1 MACKSWTETET
12 FAHPPTQPTQP
23 TQPCPSPCLIDHYV
37 VIITGAGGA
46 IGGATAE
53 VLAAAGANVVV
64 SDLNLDT
71 AQAVADK
78 VTRETGKET
87 LAIKTDVTSEADQ
100 QALVDATLKKF
111 GKITALINNVGW
123 GEYTPLW
130 EVSMDYM
137 MKSYL
142 LNTVSAYS
150 LTKLCLP
157 HLRKEENASVTFSG
171 SAVGTT
177 PSPEFIS
184 YSNAKAALL
193 HMSKSI
199 AAMSGP
205 QVRANSIVIGSVD
218 NGEAT
223 LKAGYDPEMLRRLAE
238 SFVMKRRGAPYD
250 IAYAFN
256 FLLSPAASWITG
268 VQLDVNG
275 GGSYKSKMPTE
286 D

>member
-1 MACKSWTETET
+1 MPLDPYQRLKSP
-12 FAHPPTQPTQP
+12 F
-23 TQPCPSPCLIDHYV
+23 SLDGYV

-64 SDLNLDT
+64 SDLNLET

-78 VTRETGKET
+78 VAKETGKET
-87 LAIKTDVTSEADQ
+87 LAIKTDVTNEAEQ
-100 QALVDATLKKF
+100 QALVDATLRKF

-157 HLRKEENASVTFSG
+157 HLRKQENASVTFSG

-205 QVRANSIVIGSVD
+205 HVRANSIVIGSVD

>member
-1 MACKSWTETET
+1 MPHDPYQRLS
-12 FAHPPTQPTQP
+12 
-23 TQPCPSPCLIDHYV
+23 SPFSLDGYV

-64 SDLNLDT
+64 SDLNLET

-78 VTRETGKET
+78 VTQETGQET
-87 LAIKTDVTSEADQ
+87 LAIKTDVTNEAEQ
-100 QALVDATLKKF
+100 QALVDATLNKF
-111 GKITALINNVGW
+111 GKITSLINNVGW

-157 HLRKEENASVTFSG
+157 HLKTHENASVTFSG

-205 QVRANSIVIGSVD
+205 HVRANSIVIGSVD

-223 LKAGYDPEMLRRLAE
+223 LKAGYDPEMLRRLD
-238 SFVMKRRGAPYD
+238 R
-250 IAYAFN
+250 
-256 FLLSPAASWITG
+256 
-268 VQLDVNG
+268 
-275 GGSYKSKMPTE
+275 KSVV
-286 D
+286 

>member
-1 MACKSWTETET
+1 MP
-12 FAHPPTQPTQP
+12 HDPYQRLH
-23 TQPCPSPCLIDHYV
+23 SPFSLEEYV

-64 SDLNLDT
+64 SDLNLET
-71 AQAVADK
+71 AQAVADRVK
-78 VTRETGKET
+78 QETGRET
-87 LAIKTDVTSEADQ
+87 LAIKTDVTNEAEQ
-100 QALVDATLKKF
+100 QALVDATLEKF

-142 LNTVSAYS
+142 LNTVSAYN

-157 HLRKEENASVTFSG
+157 HLKKEENASVTFSG

-177 PSPEFIS
+177 PSPDFIS

-256 FLLSPAASWITG
+256 FLLSPAAAWITG

>member
-1 MACKSWTETET
+1 MPHDPYQRLKSP
-12 FAHPPTQPTQP
+12 FSLDGYA
-23 TQPCPSPCLIDHYV
+23 

-53 VLAAAGANVVV
+53 VLAAAGASVVI
-64 SDLNLDT
+64 SDLNLET
-71 AQAVADK
+71 AQAVAAR
-78 VTRETGKET
+78 VTKETGKET
-87 LAIKTDVTSEADQ
+87 LAVKTDVTSEAEQ
-100 QALVDATLKKF
+100 QALVDATLNKF

-130 EVSMDYM
+130 DVSMDYM

-142 LNTVSAYS
+142 LNTVSAYN

-157 HLRKEENASVTFSG
+157 HLKKEENASVTFSG

-184 YSNAKAALL
+184 YSNAKAGLL
-193 HMSKSI
+193 HMAKSI

-205 QVRANSIVIGSVD
+205 HLRSNSIVIGSVD

-223 LKAGYDPEMLRRLAE
+223 LNAGYDPEMLRRLAE
-238 SFVMKRRGAPYD
+238 SFVMKRRGTPYD

-256 FLLSPAASWITG
+256 FLLSPAAAWITG
-268 VQLDVNG
+268 IQLEVNG

>member
-1 MACKSWTETET
+1 MS
-12 FAHPPTQPTQP
+12 HDPYQRLQ
-23 TQPCPSPCLIDHYV
+23 SPFSLENYV

-64 SDLNLDT
+64 SDLNLET

-78 VTRETGKET
+78 VMQETGKET
-87 LAIKTDVTSEADQ
+87 LAVKTDVTNEAEQ
-100 QALVDATLKKF
+100 QALVDATLQKF
-111 GKITALINNVGW
+111 GKITSLINNVGW

-130 EVSMDYM
+130 EVTMDYM

-157 HLRKEENASVTFSG
+157 HLEKEENASVTFSG
-171 SAVGTT
+171 SAVGST

-193 HMSKSI
+193 HMSRSI

-205 QVRANSIVIGSVD
+205 HVRSNSIVIGSVD

-256 FLLSPAASWITG
+256 FLLSPAAAWITG

-275 GGSYKSKMPTE
+275 GGSYKSKMPT
-286 D
+286 DD

>member
-1 MACKSWTETET
+1 MPHDPYQRLT
-12 FAHPPTQPTQP
+12 
-23 TQPCPSPCLIDHYV
+23 SPFSLDGYV

-64 SDLNLDT
+64 SDLNLET
-71 AQAVADK
+71 AQAVAEK
-78 VTRETGKET
+78 VTKETGQKT
-87 LAIKTDVTSEADQ
+87 LAIKTDVTSEAEQ

-111 GKITALINNVGW
+111 GKITSLINNVGW

-157 HLRKEENASVTFSG
+157 HLKTQENASVTFSG

-205 QVRANSIVIGSVD
+205 HVRANSIVIGSVD

-256 FLLSPAASWITG
+256 FLLSPAAAWITG
-268 VQLDVNG
+268 LQLDVNG

>member
-1 MACKSWTETET
+1 MPHDPYQRLKSP
-12 FAHPPTQPTQP
+12 FA
-23 TQPCPSPCLIDHYV
+23 LDDYV

-53 VLAAAGANVVV
+53 VLAAAGANVVI
-64 SDLNLDT
+64 SDLNLET

-78 VTRETGKET
+78 VKKETGKET
-87 LAIKTDVTSEADQ
+87 LAIKTDVTNEAEQ

-157 HLRKEENASVTFSG
+157 HLKKQENASVTFSG

-256 FLLSPAASWITG
+256 FLLSPAAAWITG

>member
-1 MACKSWTETET
+1 MSHDPYQRLTAPFS
-12 FAHPPTQPTQP
+12 
-23 TQPCPSPCLIDHYV
+23 LDGYV

-53 VLAAAGANVVV
+53 VLAAAGANIVV
-64 SDLNLDT
+64 SDLNLDA

-78 VTRETGKET
+78 VTAATGRET
-87 LAIKTDVTSEADQ
+87 LAVKTDVTQESEQ
-100 QALVDATLKKF
+100 QALVAATLEKF

-137 MKSYL
+137 MQSYL
-142 LNTVSAYS
+142 LNTVSAYN

-193 HMSKSI
+193 HMCKSI

-205 QVRANSIVIGSVD
+205 EVRANSIVIGSVD

-238 SFVMKRRGAPYD
+238 SFVMKRRGTPYD

-256 FLLSPAASWITG
+256 YLLSPAAAWVTG

-275 GGSYKSKMPTE
+275 GGSYKSKMPTQ

>member
-1 MACKSWTETET
+1 VAHDPYQIL
-12 FAHPPTQPTQP
+12 AHPFG
-23 TQPCPSPCLIDHYV
+23 LEGYA

-46 IGGATAE
+46 IGGATAH
-53 VLAAAGANVVV
+53 VLAQAGANVVV
-64 SDLNLDT
+64 SDLNLEN
-71 AQAVADK
+71 AQKAAAAVQQA
-78 VTRETGKET
+78 TGRET
-87 LAIKTDVTSEADQ
+87 LAVRTDVTSEAEQ
-100 QALVDATLKKF
+100 RSLVEATLKKF

-130 EVSMDYM
+130 DVSMDYM

-142 LNTVSAYS
+142 LNTVSAYNLS
-150 LTKLCLP
+150 KLCMP
-157 HLRKEENASVTFSG
+157 HLKQQENASITLSG

-199 AAMSGP
+199 AALSGP
-205 QVRANSIVIGSVD
+205 EVRCNAIVIGSVD

-223 LKAGYDPEMLRRLAE
+223 LKAGYDPAMLKRLADA
-238 SFVMKRRGAPYD
+238 FVMTRRGTPFD

-256 FLLSPAASWITG
+256 YLVSPAAAWVTG
-268 VQLDVNG
+268 IHLHVDG
-275 GGSYKSKMPTE
+275 GGSYKSKMPTA

>member
-1 MACKSWTETET
+1 MPHDPYQRLS
-12 FAHPPTQPTQP
+12 
-23 TQPCPSPCLIDHYV
+23 SPFSLDGYV

-53 VLAAAGANVVV
+53 VLAAAGANIVV
-64 SDLNLDT
+64 SDLNLET
-71 AQAVADK
+71 AQAVAEK
-78 VTRETGKET
+78 VAKETGKET
-87 LAIKTDVTSEADQ
+87 LAIKTDVTNEAEQ
-100 QALVDATLKKF
+100 QALVDATLDKF
-111 GKITALINNVGW
+111 GKITSLINNVGW

-157 HLRKEENASVTFSG
+157 HLKTQENASVTFSG

-205 QVRANSIVIGSVD
+205 HVRANSIVIGSVD

-256 FLLSPAASWITG
+256 FLLSPAAAWITG

-275 GGSYKSKMPTE
+275 GGSYKSKMPT
-286 D
+286 DD

>member
-1 MACKSWTETET
+1 MPHDPYQRLS
-12 FAHPPTQPTQP
+12 
-23 TQPCPSPCLIDHYV
+23 SPFSLDGYV

-64 SDLNLDT
+64 SDLNLET
-71 AQAVADK
+71 AQAVAEK
-78 VTRETGKET
+78 VAKETGKET
-87 LAIKTDVTSEADQ
+87 LAIKTDVTNEAEQ
-100 QALVDATLKKF
+100 QALVDATLDKF
-111 GKITALINNVGW
+111 GKITSLINNVGW

-157 HLRKEENASVTFSG
+157 HLKKEENASVTFSG

-184 YSNAKAALL
+184 YSNSKAALL
-193 HMSKSI
+193 HMCKSI

-205 QVRANSIVIGSVD
+205 HVRANSIVIGSVD
-218 NGEAT
+218 NGEST

-256 FLLSPAASWITG
+256 FLLSPAAAWITG

-275 GGSYKSKMPTE
+275 GGSYKSKMPT
-286 D
+286 DD

>member
-1 MACKSWTETET
+1 MPHDPYQRLT
-12 FAHPPTQPTQP
+12 
-23 TQPCPSPCLIDHYV
+23 SPFSLDGYV

-64 SDLNLDT
+64 SDLNLET
-71 AQAVADK
+71 AQAVAEK
-78 VTRETGKET
+78 VAKETGKET
-87 LAIKTDVTSEADQ
+87 LAIKTDVTNEAEQ
-100 QALVDATLKKF
+100 QTLVDATLKKF
-111 GKITALINNVGW
+111 GKITSLINNVGW

-157 HLRKEENASVTFSG
+157 HLKTQENASVTFSG

-205 QVRANSIVIGSVD
+205 HVRANSIVIGSVD

-256 FLLSPAASWITG
+256 FLLSPAAAWITG

>member
-1 MACKSWTETET
+1 MAHDPYKILPNPFSLEGY
-12 FAHPPTQPTQP
+12 A
-23 TQPCPSPCLIDHYV
+23 

-46 IGGATAE
+46 IGGATAH
-53 VLAAAGANVVV
+53 VLAQAGANVVV
-64 SDLNLDT
+64 SDINLEN
-71 AQAVADK
+71 AEKVAAAVQKA
-78 VTRETGKET
+78 TGRET
-87 LAIKTDVTSEADQ
+87 LAIRTDVTSEAEQ
-100 QALVDATLKKF
+100 QQLVDATLAKF

-130 EVSMDYM
+130 DVSMDYM
-137 MKSYL
+137 VKSYV
-142 LNTVSAYS
+142 LNTVSAYNLS
-150 LTKLCLP
+150 KLCMP
-157 HLRKEENASVTFSG
+157 HLKRQENASITISG

-199 AAMSGP
+199 AMLSGP
-205 QVRANSIVIGSVD
+205 EVRCNAIVIGSVD

-223 LKAGYDPEMLRRLAE
+223 LNAGYDPEMLRRLSE
-238 SFVMKRRGAPYD
+238 SFVLKRRGAPFD

-256 FLLSPAASWITG
+256 YLLSPAAAWVTG
-268 VQLDVNG
+268 IHLNVDG

>member
-1 MACKSWTETET
+1 MPHDPYHRLKSP
-12 FAHPPTQPTQP
+12 FA
-23 TQPCPSPCLIDHYV
+23 LDDYV

-53 VLAAAGANVVV
+53 VLAAAGANVVI
-64 SDLNLDT
+64 SDLNLET

-78 VTRETGKET
+78 VKKETGKET
-87 LAIKTDVTSEADQ
+87 LAIKTNVTNEAEQ

-157 HLRKEENASVTFSG
+157 HLKKQENASVTFSG

-205 QVRANSIVIGSVD
+205 HVRANSIVIGSVD

-256 FLLSPAASWITG
+256 FLLSPAAAWITG

>member
-1 MACKSWTETET
+1 MPHDPYQRLLFPFS
-12 FAHPPTQPTQP
+12 
-23 TQPCPSPCLIDHYV
+23 LDDYV

-64 SDLNLDT
+64 SDLNLET

-78 VTRETGKET
+78 VTKETGRET
-87 LAIKTDVTSEADQ
+87 LAIKTDVTNEAEQ
-100 QALVDATLKKF
+100 QTLVDATLNKF
-111 GKITALINNVGW
+111 GKITSLINNVGW
-123 GEYTPLW
+123 GEFTPLW
-130 EVSMDYM
+130 DVSMDYM

-142 LNTVSAYS
+142 LNTVSAYN

-157 HLRKEENASVTFSG
+157 HLKKEENASVTFSG

-205 QVRANSIVIGSVD
+205 HVRANSIVIGSVD

-256 FLLSPAASWITG
+256 FLLSPAAAWITG

>member
-1 MACKSWTETET
+1 MPHDPYQRLA
-12 FAHPPTQPTQP
+12 
-23 TQPCPSPCLIDHYV
+23 SPFSLTDYV
-37 VIITGAGGA
+37 VVITGAGGA

-53 VLAAAGANVVV
+53 VLAAAGANVVI
-64 SDLNLDT
+64 SDLNLET
-71 AQAVADK
+71 ATSVAEK
-78 VTRETGKET
+78 VRKETGRET
-87 LAIKTDVTSEADQ
+87 LAVRTDVTSEAEQ
-100 QALVDATLKKF
+100 QALVDATLAKF
-111 GKITALINNVGW
+111 GKVTALINNVGW

-130 EVSMDYM
+130 EVTMDYM

-142 LNTVSAYS
+142 LNTVSAYN
-150 LTKLCLP
+150 LTKLFMP
-157 HLRKEENASVTFSG
+157 HLVKEENASVTFSG
-171 SAVGTT
+171 SLVGTT

-193 HMSKSI
+193 HMCRSI

-205 QVRANSIVIGSVD
+205 HLRSNSIVIGSVD

-223 LKAGYDPEMLRRLAE
+223 LKAGYDPEMLRRLSE
-238 SFVMKRRGAPYD
+238 SMVMKRRGAPYD

-275 GGSYKSKMPTE
+275 GGTYKSKMPT
-286 D
+286 DD

>member
-1 MACKSWTETET
+1 MP
-12 FAHPPTQPTQP
+12 HDPYQRLQ
-23 TQPCPSPCLIDHYV
+23 SPFSLDGYV
-37 VIITGAGGA
+37 VLITGAGGA

-53 VLAAAGANVVV
+53 VLAAAGAKVVI

-71 AQAVADK
+71 AAAVAEK
-78 VTRETGKET
+78 VAQATGRET
-87 LAIKTDVTSEADQ
+87 LAVKTDVTSEAEQ
-100 QALVDATLKKF
+100 QALVDATIKKF
-111 GKITALINNVGW
+111 GKLTALINNVGW

-142 LNTVSAYS
+142 LNTVSAYN
-150 LTKLCLP
+150 LTKLCMP
-157 HLRKEENASVTFSG
+157 HLKKEENASVTFSG
-171 SAVGTT
+171 SAVGTS

-193 HMSKSI
+193 HMCKSI

-205 QVRANSIVIGSVD
+205 HVRANSIVIGSVD

-256 FLLSPAASWITG
+256 FLLSPAASWISG

-275 GGSYKSKMPTE
+275 GGSYKSKMPT
-286 D
+286 DD

>member
-1 MACKSWTETET
+1 MSQDPYQMLKAPFS
-12 FAHPPTQPTQP
+12 
-23 TQPCPSPCLIDHYV
+23 LDDYV
-37 VIITGAGGA
+37 VVITGAGGA
-46 IGGATAE
+46 IGGATAH

-64 SDLNLDT
+64 SDLNLD
-71 AQAVADK
+71 AAKKVAADVQAW
-78 VTRETGKET
+78 TGRET
-87 LAIKTDVTSEADQ
+87 LAIRTDVTSEVEQ
-100 QALVDATLKKF
+100 KALVDATLSKF
-111 GKITALINNVGW
+111 GRMTALINNVGW

-130 EVSMDYM
+130 DVSMDYM
-137 MKSYL
+137 IKSYL

-150 LTKLCLP
+150 LTKLCMP
-157 HLRKEENASVTFSG
+157 HLREQPNASVTFSG
-171 SAVGTT
+171 SAVGTS

-193 HMSKSI
+193 HMCKSI

-223 LKAGYDPEMLRRLAE
+223 LKAGYDPAMLKRLAD

-250 IAYAFN
+250 IAYGFN
-256 FLLSPAASWITG
+256 YLLSPAAAWVTG
-268 VQLDVNG
+268 VQLDING
-275 GGSYKSKMPTE
+275 GGSYKSKMPTN

>member
-1 MACKSWTETET
+1 MPHDPYQRLS
-12 FAHPPTQPTQP
+12 
-23 TQPCPSPCLIDHYV
+23 SPFSLDGYV

-53 VLAAAGANVVV
+53 VLAAAGANVVI
-64 SDLNLDT
+64 SDLNLET
-71 AQAVADK
+71 AQAVAEK
-78 VTRETGKET
+78 VTKETGKET
-87 LAIKTDVTSEADQ
+87 LAIKTDVTNEAEQ
-100 QALVDATLKKF
+100 QALVDATLNKF
-111 GKITALINNVGW
+111 GKITSLINNVGW

-157 HLRKEENASVTFSG
+157 HLKTQENASVTFSG

-205 QVRANSIVIGSVD
+205 HVRANSIVIGSVD

-256 FLLSPAASWITG
+256 FLLSPAAAWITG

-275 GGSYKSKMPTE
+275 GGSYKSKMPT
-286 D
+286 DD

>member
-1 MACKSWTETET
+1 MPHDPYQRLS
-12 FAHPPTQPTQP
+12 
-23 TQPCPSPCLIDHYV
+23 SPFSLDGYV

-64 SDLNLDT
+64 SDLNLET
-71 AQAVADK
+71 AQAVAEK
-78 VTRETGKET
+78 VTKETGQET
-87 LAIKTDVTSEADQ
+87 LAIKTDVTSEAEQ
-100 QALVDATLKKF
+100 QALVDATLNKF
-111 GKITALINNVGW
+111 GKITSLINNVGW

-157 HLRKEENASVTFSG
+157 HLKTQENASVTFSG

-205 QVRANSIVIGSVD
+205 HVRANSIVIGSVD

-256 FLLSPAASWITG
+256 FLLSPAAAWITG

-275 GGSYKSKMPTE
+275 GGSYKSKMPT
-286 D
+286 DD

>member
-1 MACKSWTETET
+1 MPHDPYQRLS
-12 FAHPPTQPTQP
+12 
-23 TQPCPSPCLIDHYV
+23 SPFSLDGYV

-64 SDLNLDT
+64 SDLNLET
-71 AQAVADK
+71 AQAVAEK
-78 VTRETGKET
+78 VAKETGKET
-87 LAIKTDVTSEADQ
+87 LAIKTDVTNEAEQ
-100 QALVDATLKKF
+100 QALVDATLDKF
-111 GKITALINNVGW
+111 GKITSLINNVGW

-157 HLRKEENASVTFSG
+157 HLKTQENASVTFSG

-205 QVRANSIVIGSVD
+205 HVRANSIVIGSVD

-256 FLLSPAASWITG
+256 FLLSPAAAWITG

-275 GGSYKSKMPTE
+275 GGSYKSKMPT
-286 D
+286 DD

>member
-1 MACKSWTETET
+1 MS
-12 FAHPPTQPTQP
+12 HDPYQRLQ
-23 TQPCPSPCLIDHYV
+23 SPFSLDGYV
-37 VIITGAGGA
+37 VLITGAGGA

-53 VLAAAGANVVV
+53 VLAAAGANVVI
-64 SDLNLDT
+64 SDRNLDT
-71 AQAVADK
+71 ATAVAEK
-78 VTRETGKET
+78 VAQETGRET
-87 LAIKTDVTSEADQ
+87 LAVKTDVTSEAEQ
-100 QALVDATLKKF
+100 QALVDATIRKF
-111 GKITALINNVGW
+111 GKLTALINNVGW

-130 EVSMDYM
+130 DVSMDYM

-142 LNTVSAYS
+142 LNTVSAYN
-150 LTKLCLP
+150 LTKLCMP
-157 HLRKEENASVTFSG
+157 HLKKEENASVTFSG

-193 HMSKSI
+193 HMCKSI

-205 QVRANSIVIGSVD
+205 HVRANSIVIGSVD

-223 LKAGYDPEMLRRLAE
+223 LNAGYDPEMLRRLAE

-256 FLLSPAASWITG
+256 FLLSPAASWVTG

>member
-1 MACKSWTETET
+1 MSHDPYQILANPFS
-12 FAHPPTQPTQP
+12 
-23 TQPCPSPCLIDHYV
+23 LDGYV
-37 VIITGAGGA
+37 VVITGAGGA
-46 IGGATAE
+46 IGGATAH
-53 VLAAAGANVVV
+53 VLAQAGANVVV
-64 SDLNLDT
+64 SDLNLEAAEKVA
-71 AQAVADK
+71 AQVHKA
-78 VTRETGKET
+78 TGRET
-87 LAIKTDVTSEADQ
+87 LAIRTDVTSEAEQ

-130 EVSMDYM
+130 DVSMDYM
-137 MKSYL
+137 IKSYV

-150 LTKLCLP
+150 LSRLCMP
-157 HLRKEENASVTFSG
+157 HLKRQDNASITISG

-205 QVRANSIVIGSVD
+205 EVRCNAIVIGSVD

-223 LKAGYDPEMLRRLAE
+223 LKAGYDPAMLKRLSDAM
-238 SFVMKRRGAPYD
+238 VMKRRGAPYD
-250 IAYAFN
+250 IGYAFN
-256 FLLSPAASWITG
+256 YLLSPAASWVTG
-268 VQLDVNG
+268 IHLHVDG
-275 GGSYKSKMPTE
+275 GGTYKSKMPGA

>member
-1 MACKSWTETET
+1 MPHDPYQRLS
-12 FAHPPTQPTQP
+12 
-23 TQPCPSPCLIDHYV
+23 SPFSLDGYV

-53 VLAAAGANVVV
+53 VLAAAGANVVI
-64 SDLNLDT
+64 SDLNLET
-71 AQAVADK
+71 AQAVAEK
-78 VTRETGKET
+78 ITKEIGKET
-87 LAIKTDVTSEADQ
+87 LAIKTDVTNEAEQ
-100 QALVDATLKKF
+100 LALVDATLNKF
-111 GKITALINNVGW
+111 GKITSLINNVGW

-137 MKSYL
+137 MQSYL

-157 HLRKEENASVTFSG
+157 HLKTQENASVTFSG

-205 QVRANSIVIGSVD
+205 HVRANSIVIGSVD

-256 FLLSPAASWITG
+256 FLLSPAAAWITG

-275 GGSYKSKMPTE
+275 GGSYKSKMPT
-286 D
+286 DD